1 MKAAIV
7 RRSAWVVL
15 LAALA
20 AASAL
25 AQSQGPPRPK
35 RVLMLNGYNPH
46 APGARAFDNALRATG
61 LGDSTPRVLFYEE
74 VLDLDRFPRN
84 AGRDELVN

>member
-1 MKAAIV
+1 
-7 RRSAWVVL
+7 
-15 LAALA
+15 
-20 AASAL
+20 
-25 AQSQGPPRPK
+25 
-35 RVLMLNGYNPH
+35 MLNGYNPH

-61 LGDSTPRVLFYEE
+61 LGDSTPRVLFDEE